1 MIENKVLVSVNVPSL
16 ELKYDAYVPVNRKVY
31 SVINMLKNTL
41 FELSLGAF
49 DLKKDYVL
57 YNALTGS
64 IYDMNALVR
73 NTDIRNGSTIILL

>member
-16 ELKYDAYVPVNRKVY
+16 EQKFDVYVPVNRKVY
-31 SVINMLKNTL
+31 SVINMFKLAL
-41 FELSLGAF
+41 YELSLGTF
-49 DLKKDYVL
+49 DIKKNYVL

-73 NTDIRNGSTIILL
+73 NTDIRNDSIIILL